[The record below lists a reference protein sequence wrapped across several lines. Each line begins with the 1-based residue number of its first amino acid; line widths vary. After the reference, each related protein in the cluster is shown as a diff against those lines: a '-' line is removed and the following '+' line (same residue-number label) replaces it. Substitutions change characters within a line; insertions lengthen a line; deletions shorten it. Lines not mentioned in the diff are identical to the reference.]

1 MIKIVK
7 EISEKLNSVSEKP
20 ILTTFIV
27 LMLLALVVVGLSLPY
42 YISDFKNFYGQ
53 VLAEA
58 HGMLFDI
65 AVIGILIFWLTK
77 NGEKRQRIRM
87 FKDEIDDFRLWESEE
102 AAFRTTGN
110 IKRLNRH
117 GIHDINLVNCYLAR
131 TNLSYIDLHNS
142 NLNYANMEHAN
153 LIECNMSGARL
164 NQTKLHCAN
173 LNQADMSYSYA
184 SGADFSDSFLIKAT
198 FRSTYLIKADL
209 SNAYLMEA
217 DLRDA
222 DVNGANF
229 TDAHLYKADFRG
241 ANGLE
246 VKQFDKVKSLYLAK
260 FDPAFAAKLMKIYPG
275 LLDGSEVE
283 AKNNMIPQP
292 VIA

>member
-1 MIKIVK
+1 MIRIVK
-7 EISEKLNSVSEKP
+7 ELSEKLNSVSEKP

-27 LMLLALVVVGLSLPY
+27 LLLLAVVVIGLSLPY
-42 YISDFKNFYGQ
+42 YITDFRNFYGQ

-77 NGEKRQRIRM
+77 NGERRQRIRM

-117 GIHDINLVNCYLAR
+117 GIHEINLVNCYLAR
-131 TNLSYIDLHNS
+131 TNLSYVDLHKS
-142 NLNYANMEHAN
+142 NMNYANLESAN
-153 LIECNMSGARL
+153 LIECNLEGARL
-164 NQTKLHCAN
+164 NQTKLSCAN
-173 LNQADMSYSYA
+173 LNQADMGHSYA
-184 SGADFSDSFLIKAT
+184 SGADFSDSFLIKAR
-198 FRSTYLIKADL
+198 FRNAYLIKANL
-209 SNAYLMEA
+209 TNAYLMEA
-217 DLRDA
+217 DLREA
-222 DVNGANF
+222 DVSGANF
-229 TDAHLYKADFRG
+229 SDANLYKADFRG

-246 VKQFDKVKSLYLAK
+246 VEQFAKVKSLYLAR
-260 FDPAFAAKLMKIYPG
+260 FDQGFAAKLMKAYPG
-275 LLDGSEVE
+275 LLDGAEVKQKKE
-283 AKNNMIPQP
+283 PEP